1 MNQRFENK
9 VCLEVGA
16 GSISNTS
23 SITVIRHTGVNYAS
37 TVAEYAP
44 HHVREN
50 TILPGRLKPPVMV
63 AIAA

>member
-16 GSISNTS
+16 GSIANTS
-23 SITVIRHTGVNYAS
+23 SIVLIHHAGVNCAS

-50 TILPGRLKPPVMV
+50 TILPDRLKPPVMV
-63 AIAA
+63 AMAA